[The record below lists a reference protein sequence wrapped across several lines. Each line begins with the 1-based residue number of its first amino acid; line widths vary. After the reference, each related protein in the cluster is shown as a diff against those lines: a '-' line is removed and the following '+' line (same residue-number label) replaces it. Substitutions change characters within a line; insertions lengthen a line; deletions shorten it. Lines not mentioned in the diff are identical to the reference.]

1 MYLPGNK
8 LEPVFIPMRYYFFL
22 LALLPLAGHTQ
33 SMTADS
39 LIAKVESVYANAET
53 YSDDGVVETQFF
65 SRNGR
70 ESRKSV
76 KEFSTLFVRNRIF
89 RFSYISTDIM
99 FSYYGFQWDS
109 TNQVVSRT
117 FGKTNTYQED
127 SPNLL
132 IAGATGVSSG
142 SSHTVSKLLLPETV
156 GGRKLFV
163 NPESYVLAGIDEI
176 EGIPCYR
183 LELPGE
189 KSFRKAV
196 WIETE
201 SLLIRQ
207 IQSSNNRRSKSIT
220 TTTYQSAIN
229 FEANSTDLVYNPKKE
244 SRIALFNN
252 LPRLIWE
259 AWDIILIILFLAFT
273 LFHRRRHKKLLLES
287 EEKARRSMLLRRWA
301 NIIVLTLFILL
312 MAVEHLA
319 VPVNLIWIT
328 LLVIMLGS
336 LFMGSQYITISD
348 RLFKQRFNLTAL
360 FFAVIMLVIFLVIML
375 SYSKDHQGFFWEWYP
390 IISAFI
396 IVYAI
401 IMTKASQRH
410 HKRLINR
417 TPFDHSETD
426 DFSQKASFFQNDNFL
441 SDGRLLLLS
450 DRLILIYE
458 TGKTRE
464 ISRSSILSIEIKNF
478 FQIWPHKLV
487 LVTNGSDNF
496 EIRIAMPYYWRKKIL
511 EN

>member
-1 MYLPGNK
+1 
-8 LEPVFIPMRYYFFL
+8 MRYYFLL

-39 LIAKVESVYANAET
+39 LIAKVESVYVNVDT
-53 YSDDGVVETQFF
+53 YSDTGVVETEFF
-65 SRNGR
+65 TKNGR
-70 ESRKSV
+70 KSRKSI
-76 KEFSTLFVRNRIF
+76 KKFSTLFIRNRVF

-127 SPNLL
+127 SPSLL

-142 SSHTVSKLLLPETV
+142 SSHTVSKLLMPGTV
-156 GGRKLFV
+156 SGRKLFV

-176 EGIPCYR
+176 EGISCYR

-196 WIETE
+196 WIERE
-201 SLLIRQ
+201 SFLIRQ
-207 IQSSNNRRSKSIT
+207 IQSNRNGGRGSIT
-220 TTTYQSAIN
+220 TTRYQSAIN
-229 FEANSTDLVYNPKKE
+229 FEANSTNLVYNPKKE

-252 LPRLIWE
+252 LPRAIWN
-259 AWDIILIILFLAFT
+259 AWNTILIILFLAFT
-273 LFHRRRHKKLLLES
+273 LFHRRRHKKLLLKS
-287 EEKARRSMLLRRWA
+287 EEKARRSMLFRRWA
-301 NIIVLTLFILL
+301 NITILSIFILL

-328 LLVIMLGS
+328 LSFIMLGS
-336 LFMGSQYITISD
+336 LIMGSQYITISD

-360 FFAVIMLVIFLVIML
+360 FFVVIVLVLFLVIIL
-375 SYSKDHQGFFWEWYP
+375 SYSKDHPGFFWEWYP
-390 IISAFI
+390 IISAFT

-401 IMTKASQRH
+401 IMAKARQWH
-410 HKRLINR
+410 HKRLIKR

-426 DFSQKASFFQNDNFL
+426 DFSQKASFFQDDSFL
-441 SDGRLLLLS
+441 TDGRLLLLS
-450 DRLILIYE
+450 DRLVLISE

-464 ISRSSILSIEIKNF
+464 ISRSSIQSIEIKNF
-478 FQIWPHKLV
+478 FQIWPHKLA
-487 LVTNGSDNF
+487 LVTNGPDNF
-496 EIRIAMPYYWRKKIL
+496 EIRISMPYYWRKKVL
-511 EN
+511 ENQGLIT